1 MTTRSYLYFPGCK
14 IARGLPQYGSATR
27 AVLGALGIDLVQV
40 ELNCCG
46 YPVRDENF
54 LAAMTAAA
62 RNLAL
67 AAAHGMPLVTPC
79 KCCYGN
85 LKHADYWLRQ
95 RADLRQR
102 VNGLLKAEGLA
113 WRPGVRILHLLTLLQ
128 EEVGLETIKGRVR
141 HPLDDLPAAAHYGCH
156 ALRPGYMTGF
166 DNPLAPT
173 IFEQLVSVTGAM
185 AVHWPL
191 RLSCCGHPL
200 WEKDKHFSLTL
211 MRHKLDDARQ
221 AGAQVLVTACTYCQL
236 QFDGVQLAHSADG
249 EALLPAVL
257 YPQLLGVAM
266 GLPEADLGLS
276 ANRIPWVSG

>member
-1 MTTRSYLYFPGCK
+1 VTTRSYLYFPGCK
-14 IARGLPQYGSATR
+14 IKHALPQYGRATR
-27 AVLGALGIDLVQV
+27 AVLGALGIDLAEV

-54 LAAMTAAA
+54 LAAMTSAA

-85 LKHADYWLRQ
+85 LRHADYWMQQ

-113 WRPGVRILHLLTLLQ
+113 WRPGVRILHLLTLLH
-128 EEVGLETIKGRVR
+128 EEVGLDTLRGRV
-141 HPLDDLPAAAHYGCH
+141 HHDLHGLPVAAHYGCH
-156 ALRPGYMTGF
+156 ALRPGYITGF

-173 IFEQLVSVTGAM
+173 IFEQLVSVTGAT
-185 AVHWPL
+185 AVYWPL

-200 WEKDKHFSLTL
+200 WEKDQRFSLAL
-211 MRHKLDDARQ
+211 MRNKLEDARQ

-236 QFDGVQLAHSADG
+236 QFDEVQLAHPV
-249 EALLPAVL
+249 EEKALLPAIL

-266 GLPEADLGLS
+266 GLPPTDLGIS
-276 ANRIPWVSG
+276 DNSIQWVPE